1 MLKYK
6 CLVMDHDDTLVQSEL
21 TINYPFFCDI
31 LDEFRPGAKITM
43 KEYTEGCY
51 HYGFADM
58 CRKWYNF
65 TDQELLEEYTRWKE
79 YIMDHIPDVYPG
91 IPEVIRRQKEEGG
104 LVCVVSHSSR
114 QNITRDYETH
124 IGILP
129 DDIYGWDYPPHQRKP
144 NVYPLEQIMIKYD
157 LSPADL
163 LVVDDMKPAW
173 EMASK
178 AGVQIAFAGWGRL
191 EYPEITKEMTGL
203 CDYAFSNATGLYKF
217 LFEE

>member
-1 MLKYK
+1 
-6 CLVMDHDDTLVQSEL
+6 MDHDDTLVQSEL

-65 TDQELLEEYTRWKE
+65 TDQELLEEYTRWKD

-91 IPEVIRRQKEEGG
+91 IPEVIRKQKAEGG

-144 NVYPLEQIMIKYD
+144 NVYPLEQIMKKYG

-173 EMASK
+173 EMAAK

-191 EYPEITKEMTGL
+191 DYPEITKEMTEL
-203 CDYAFSNATGLYKF
+203 CDYAFINATDLYRF
-217 LFEE
+217 LFED